1 MSDKT
6 CVNMTSFTA
15 HQSLIILVIK
25 KKGLNLHDYL
35 KLRLTAASFIPLSA
49 VKKIRFQWKCSSGLF
64 LKMKHVD
71 KENFAFLSFSLWKS
85 LCIRCKQKHV

>member
-49 VKKIRFQWKCSSGLF
+49 VKKNQIPVEMFFWPFS
-64 LKMKHVD
+64 
-71 KENFAFLSFSLWKS
+71 ENEA
-85 LCIRCKQKHV
+85 RR